1 MQRDKKSSM
10 LDEIEFQIRFLL
22 YCTCVYWSKKRLGL
36 VKRATAERE
45 IQCQVMVIPNTKE
58 IKFR

>member
-1 MQRDKKSSM
+1 MQRDKKVQCQTK
-10 LDEIEFQIRFLL
+10 LNFKLGF
-22 YCTCVYWSKKRLGL
+22 YCTVCVYWSKKRLGL